1 MTIRDMDPEIV
12 CLYDVEKLSVRTIS
26 RLLEVHH
33 SVVERVLR
41 AHGLLPA
48 LDTGEGVRPR
58 PRMITPFEAFI
69 DRTLERYP
77 TIPASVLHRMVV
89 QRGYPGAASHFRAQI
104 AERRPKP
111 AAEAFL
117 RLQTLPGEQAQVDW
131 GDCGQW
137 PVEGGTRL
145 LSFFVMTLSY
155 SRRNYV
161 RFSLDKQMG
170 SWLEAHNAAFAY
182 FGGVPRTSLYDNLK
196 SAVLERVGKAKR
208 FHPTMLDMAAWYRF
222 EAYPVNIRKGEEK
235 GGVEA
240 GVKYVKSSFL
250 PEIHALGLVGASV
263 DDLNRRVLEWCVGT
277 CDNRPWKRSTSFR
290 VSDAYEKERPH
301 LTPLPNEPFPAA
313 TETPV
318 RVGKTPYF
326 RFDRND
332 YSVPHTAVRRTLLVR
347 ADSQRVRVFDG
358 TEQITEHPRNWGV
371 HQLIEDPGHVARLK
385 EVKRNGQHHAR
396 QDRLMRMVP
405 RTEDFLMEMSTRRRR
420 LHRAVKQLEEMLD
433 TYGADELRIAID
445 EALKASTPSTA
456 SVQLILDRRQHDASQ
471 SPQLPIVLPDN
482 PKIRDIVVKQQDL
495 GKYDDGLIRSNAA
508 KPSDECGRNDD
519 SDDDSD
525 NDSDNDGDNDGDN
538 DNVSDNDSETCTTA
552 TDGPEDNGSED
563 SDPDVEENES

>member
-1 MTIRDMDPEIV
+1 MTIRALDPEIV

-41 AHGLLPA
+41 SHGLLPA
-48 LDTGEGVRPR
+48 LAAGDDARAR

-137 PVEGGTRL
+137 PVVGGTRL

-170 SWLEAHNAAFAY
+170 SWLEAHNEAFAY
-182 FGGVPRTSLYDNLK
+182 FGGVPRKGLYDNLK
-196 SAVLERVGKAKR
+196 SAVLERVGQAKR

-222 EAYPVNIRKGEEK
+222 EVYPVNIRKGEEK

-240 GVKYVKSSFL
+240 GVKYVKNSFL
-250 PEIHALGLVGASV
+250 PEIRALGLVGASL
-263 DDLNRRVLEWCVGT
+263 DELNKRALEWCVAT

-290 VSDAYEKERPH
+290 VSDAYEKERPY

-358 TEQITEHPRNWGV
+358 AEQITEHLRNWGV
-371 HQLIEDPGHVARLK
+371 HQLIEDPEHVARLK

-396 QDRLMRMVP
+396 LDRLMRLVS

-420 LHRAVKQLEEMLD
+420 LHRAVRQLEEMLD

-445 EALKASTPSTA
+445 EALKAGTPSTA
-456 SVQLILDRRQHDASQ
+456 SVQLVLDRRQHDVSQ
-471 SPQLPIVLPDN
+471 APQLPIDLPDE
-482 PKIRDIVVKQQDL
+482 PKIRNIVVKQQDL
-495 GKYDDGLIRSNAA
+495 GKYDDALTRPTAA
-508 KPSDECGRNDD
+508 DEDGRDD
-519 SDDDSD
+519 SDDSD
-525 NDSDNDGDNDGDN
+525 
-538 DNVSDNDSETCTTA
+538 DSEP
-552 TDGPEDNGSED
+552 DPEEVNNS
-563 SDPDVEENES
+563 